1 MLTDPKLRSQVDSL
15 WDKFWTG
22 GLANPLDAIEQ
33 FSYLLFLK
41 QLEDRENAA
50 ERQARRR
57 GVIYQPKVPKEMR
70 WSYWSQL
77 KAEEALDHLKKQ
89 VFPNIVNLADE
100 MSSFAQ
106 YMRNAEC
113 KISKP
118 SLLIEACKL
127 IDQMDIS
134 SQNQDVQGDIFEYM
148 LNHLNISG
156 RNGQFRTPRHI
167 IRMMV
172 QMTAPQPHDRI
183 GDLAAG
189 TGGFLVNAYQYILES
204 HTSPAILEYDETGFP
219 HHLIGDKLT
228 KEEAQTLQ
236 SPKALRGF
244 DNDSGMTMLRIGSM
258 NLMLHGLESPQFFY
272 MDTLSKDFEQ
282 SREYDLILM
291 NPPFKGA
298 VDRNDVNTSLP
309 DNTTKS
315 ELLFLHLVLRAL
327 DMGGRAAV
335 IVPDGVLF
343 GSSRAHVETRKK
355 IIEENRLDGVISMPS
370 GVFKPY
376 AGVSTAILFLTR
388 GGRTERIWFY
398 DMAHDGFSL
407 DDKRTP
413 VNENDIPDVVDCWKK
428 RNDKKFS
435 DTRYSR
441 IEELRTLLAPVK
453 AERLKLEA
461 EINRLTFDH
470 AIDSV
475 TNGKA
480 ADYGNVPKVVIHRP
494 EGFSNTT
501 TFRDTSLRDGL
512 SDETFGTVDSAGRLQ
527 AAQQLLSTLE
537 SQISAPQ
544 SELDRLTRQ
553 FWVDVAQVR
562 LNKYDLSASRYRQA
576 DADETYHE
584 SPQVTLERLSCL
596 EQVMAEEIKSL
607 KELLK

>member
-1 MLTDPKLRSQVDSL
+1 MLTEPKLRSQVDSL

-50 ERQARRR
+50 ERQAKRR
-57 GVIYQPKVPKEMR
+57 GTAYEPRVPKEMR
-70 WSYWSQL
+70 WSYWTQL
-77 KAEEALDHLKKQ
+77 KAEESLDHLKKQ
-89 VFPNIVNLADE
+89 VFPNIVKLAAE
-100 MSSFAQ
+100 QSSFAQ

-113 KISKP
+113 KISRP

-148 LNHLNISG
+148 LGHLSIAG

-172 QMTAPQPHDRI
+172 QMTRPQPHERI

-189 TGGFLVNAYQYILES
+189 TGGFLVNAYQYILEA
-204 HTSPAILEYDETGFP
+204 HTSSTILEYDEAGFP

-228 KEEAQTLQ
+228 KEQAEALQ
-236 SPKALRGF
+236 SPKSFRGF
-244 DNDSGMTMLRIGSM
+244 DNDAGMTMLRIGSM

-272 MDTLSKDFEQ
+272 TDTLSKDFEQ
-282 SREYDLILM
+282 NKEYDLILM

-298 VDRNDVNTSLP
+298 VDKNDVAPSLP

-327 DMGGRAAV
+327 DMGGRAGV

-355 IIEENRLDGVISMPS
+355 IIEENRLDGVVSMPS

-388 GGRTERIWFY
+388 GGHTERIWFY

-413 VNENDIPDVVDCWKK
+413 VTENDIPDVVDCWMK
-428 RNDKKFS
+428 RNNNEFIE
-435 DTRYSR
+435 SR
-441 IEELRTLLAPVK
+441 EKRIVELRKQLAPLK
-453 AERLKLEA
+453 DERLKLHA
-461 EINRLTFDH
+461 DINRLTFEH
-470 AIDSV
+470 AVDPD

-480 ADYGNVPKVVIHRP
+480 AEDLAPCQR
-494 EGFSNTT
+494 
-501 TFRDTSLRDGL
+501 
-512 SDETFGTVDSAGRLQ
+512 
-527 AAQQLLSTLE
+527 LLSTLNA
-537 SQISAPQ
+537 QIAAPQ
-544 SELDRLTRQ
+544 SELDRLTHQ
-553 FWVDVAQVR
+553 FWVNMAQVR
-562 LNKYDLSASRYRQA
+562 LNKYDLSANRYRQVDA
-576 DADETYHE
+576 DAAYYEKP
-584 SPQVTLERLSCL
+584 SVTLERLSRL
-596 EQVMAEEIKSL
+596 EQVLLDEISELQKWL
-607 KELLK
+607 K